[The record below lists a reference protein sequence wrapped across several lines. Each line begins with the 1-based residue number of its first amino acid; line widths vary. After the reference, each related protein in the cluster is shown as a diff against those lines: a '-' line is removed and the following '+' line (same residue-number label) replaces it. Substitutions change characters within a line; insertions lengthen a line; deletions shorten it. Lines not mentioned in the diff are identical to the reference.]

1 MPDSGDD
8 AGFQPQALL
17 FLCNP
22 EDGEGDMVL
31 QVAADFLLQALFL
44 LGANC
49 PSEED
54 FSGRSC
60 P

>member
-22 EDGEGDMVL
+22 EEGEGDMVL

-44 LGANC
+44 LDRK
-49 PSEED
+49 SVV
-54 FSGRSC
+54 
-60 P
+60 